1 MQFHTEFQCDPGLG
15 RVVVCGRQHGGPAI
29 LSIYRVHNRDG
40 RRTVVPAGV
49 SGREFQLEIAAQ
61 SSSRIFVELDWAA
74 DRKLD

>member
-1 MQFHTEFQCDPGLG
+1 MSSKADQNAKAKQTREF
-15 RVVVCGRQHGGPAI
+15 A
-29 LSIYRVHNRDG
+29 VHRMFEHVG

-49 SGREFQLEIAAQ
+49 SGPEFQLEIAAQ